1 MRAPWL
7 RATSYWTAV
16 YRRTWRGSLFST
28 VLSPVLFLAAMG
40 KGLGTLVDANSSL
53 DETFGV
59 AYVTFLAPGLLASS
73 TMMTTAQEAMWPIQG
88 AVKWNRSY
96 VAMVN
101 TPLGPTDALLGHLA
115 CMAARA
121 LSVAAVYVVVMLAF
135 GAVESP
141 WVLAAVPA
149 AALGG
154 MAMAAPIAAYSVQIE
169 FEGGFAALNRFLI
182 TPMTLFAGA
191 FFPISQLPALIR
203 PVAYVTPMWHS
214 VDLCRMLA
222 LGDIELL
229 RAAVHVAYLGAFV
242 VVGAAVSRQFYRRIL
257 TP

>member
-1 MRAPWL
+1 
-7 RATSYWTAV
+7 
-16 YRRTWRGSLFST
+16 
-28 VLSPVLFLAAMG
+28 
-40 KGLGTLVDANSSL
+40 
-53 DETFGV
+53 
-59 AYVTFLAPGLLASS
+59 
-73 TMMTTAQEAMWPIQG
+73 
-88 AVKWNRSY
+88 
-96 VAMVN
+96 
-101 TPLGPTDALLGHLA
+101 
-115 CMAARA
+115 
-121 LSVAAVYVVVMLAF
+121 
-135 GAVESP
+135 
-141 WVLAAVPA
+141 
-149 AALGG
+149 